1 MNRNC
6 PTVDAYLSLEDF
18 ADEYLSL
25 AGLRAYIVVRN
36 SEIVGLITSHDMQRI
51 ARDLWSQT
59 SVQGAMRRIGQI
71 GTVSPEAPAVQ
82 ALAIM
87 NRQGIDQLLVIV
99 NGRLE
104 GVISRLRVLNFLQN
118 HLALIAA
125 NNFSLARGNFGCGD
139 DLAFWFNWKL
149 SFASQHD
156 RPHE

>member
-71 GTVSPEAPAVQ
+71 GRVSPEAPAVQ

-99 NGRLE
+99 NGSLE

-149 SFASQHD
+149 
-156 RPHE
+156 